1 MDLFLGGSGTSAYI
15 TGRILSL
22 MFTEKLR
29 PVWAEINLDHL
40 AYNVRNIKKLV
51 GNSRLIAIV
60 KADAYGHGAAE
71 VAKTMLANGADAFG
85 VAIAGEAL
93 ALRKSGIRE
102 DIIVMSYTPPVF
114 YEEAIKEDLTLHM
127 VNYDDAVILHE
138 EALKQGKKAKV
149 LISLDTGIGRL
160 GYSPEKDGTDE
171 IIKISRLE
179 GLFMDSIYTHF
190 AASDEEDKSL
200 TYRQLEKYHR
210 AMEELR
216 GQGVHFL
223 HEHVA
228 NSAAIVDLKETY
240 LESVR
245 PGIILYGYHPSHE
258 VRKENLS
265 LKPVMSLKGTI
276 AQLKTVPKG
285 TGISYGHRYVTEREE
300 TKIATIPIGYADG
313 YFRNLSGKAKVI
325 VHGVLCPQVGSV
337 CMDHIM
343 VDVTEVP
350 DVKRL
355 DTVTLM
361 GEEGSVVFNADDM
374 ARILGTIN
382 YEITC
387 AVSKRVPRVYLSEG
401 KEILS
406 KVYV

>member
-1 MDLFLGGSGTSAYI
+1 
-15 TGRILSL
+15 
-22 MFTEKLR
+22 MFTDKLR

-40 AYNVRNIKKLV
+40 AYNVRNIKALV

-60 KADAYGHGAAE
+60 KADAYGHGAVE
-71 VAKTMLANGADAFG
+71 VAETMLENGAEAFG

-93 ALRKSGIRE
+93 ALRKSGIKN
-102 DIIVMSYTPPVF
+102 DIVVMSYTSPAF
-114 YEEAIKEDLTLHM
+114 FEEAVREDLTLHM
-127 VNYDDAVILHE
+127 VSYEDAVLLHE
-138 EALKQGKKAKV
+138 VALKLGKRAKV

-160 GYSPEKDGTDE
+160 GFAPTDE
-171 IIKISRLE
+171 GFQEILKISQLQ
-179 GLFMDSIYTHF
+179 GVLMDSIYTHF
-190 AASDEEDKSL
+190 AASDEEDKRL
-200 TYRQLEKYHR
+200 TFMQLEMYR
-210 AMEELR
+210 NAMDKITKA
-216 GQGVHFL
+216 GVHFQ

-228 NSAAIVDLKETY
+228 NSAAIVDMKETY

-265 LKPVMSLKGTI
+265 LKPVMSIKGTI

-285 TGISYGHRYVTEREE
+285 TGISYGHRFVTERDE

-355 DTVTLM
+355 DTVTLL
-361 GEEGSVVFNADDM
+361 GEEAGAVFNADDM
-374 ARILGTIN
+374 AKILGTIN

-387 AVSKRVPRVYLSEG
+387 AVSKRVPRVYVKDG
-401 KEILS
+401 QEIQR

>member
-1 MDLFLGGSGTSAYI
+1 
-15 TGRILSL
+15 
-22 MFTEKLR
+22 MFTDKLR

-51 GNSRLIAIV
+51 GDSRLIAIV
-60 KADAYGHGAAE
+60 KADAYGHGAVE
-71 VAKTMLANGADAFG
+71 VAETMLENGADAFG

-93 ALRKSGIRE
+93 QLRKSGIRE
-102 DIIVMSYTPPVF
+102 DLVVMSYTPPEYF
-114 YEEAIKEDLTLHM
+114 TEAVKEDLTLHM
-127 VNYDDAVILHE
+127 VSYEDAKILSE
-138 EALKQGKKAKV
+138 TALRSGKKAKV

-160 GYSPEKDGTDE
+160 GFPPSEEGIRE
-171 IIKISRLE
+171 IVKISELK
-179 GLFMDSIYTHF
+179 GILMDSIYTHF
-190 AASDEEDKSL
+190 AASDEEDKRL
-200 TYRQLEKYHR
+200 TFQQLEIYQN
-210 AMEELR
+210 AMVEIR
-216 GQGVHFL
+216 KQGVRFL

-245 PGIILYGYHPSHE
+245 PGIILYGYHPSNE
-258 VRKENLS
+258 VNKENLS
-265 LKPVMSLKGTI
+265 LKPVMSIRGII

-285 TGISYGHRYVTEREE
+285 TGISYGHRFVTEKEE
-300 TKIATIPIGYADG
+300 TRIATIPIGYADG

-343 VDVTEVP
+343 VDVSEVP
-350 DVKRL
+350 EVQRL
-355 DTVTLM
+355 DTVTLL
-361 GEEGSVVFNADDM
+361 GEEGDVVFNADDM
-374 ARILGTIN
+374 AEILGTIN

-387 AVSKRVPRVYLSEG
+387 AVSKRVPRVYLQNG
-401 KEILS
+401 KEIRR